1 MKLRQVPLDKITVP
15 PVRVTAVY
23 DEEQLALLRETLTT
37 MGQLQP
43 IVVVA
48 VGDSYEVV
56 DGLHRVEE
64 ARTRGDT
71 HVPAVV
77 YEGDGASSLLMN
89 LVLNKVR
96 GRTKASEMVAVIEV
110 LWKTHQMDS
119 EAISRKTGLPRE
131 YIEKLQRISQA
142 SPQVKAALDQERIGV
157 GHAYELARLPK
168 AIQQDEAL
176 AQVLVYN
183 IPVKELHKTVSE
195 ILQMMEQLTQ
205 TPASGQP
212 KPTVAPPVYTCE
224 ACKAAMEPRYLRP
237 INICPTCFG
246 NVWRMVQKNEATEAA
261 AQEALRGD

>member
-1 MKLRQVPLDKITVP
+1 MYRNNTHNTTNTLLITANNDNNNSTTTKTESSTIKTRQVPLDLNKWP
-15 PVRVTAVY
+15 PVRDSEVY

-56 DGLHRVEE
+56 DGLHRVDE

-96 GRTKASEMVAVIEV
+96 GRTKASEMVAVIGE
-110 LWKTHQMDS
+110 LWQKHALESD
-119 EAISRKTGLPRE
+119 AIAQKTGLTRE
-131 YIEKLQRISQA
+131 YIEKLQRISLA
-142 SPQVKAALDQERIGV
+142 SPQVKAALDEERIGV

-168 AIQQDEAL
+168 AI
-176 AQVLVYN
+176 
-183 IPVKELHKTVSE
+183 
-195 ILQMMEQLTQ
+195 
-205 TPASGQP
+205 
-212 KPTVAPPVYTCE
+212 
-224 ACKAAMEPRYLRP
+224 
-237 INICPTCFG
+237 
-246 NVWRMVQKNEATEAA
+246 
-261 AQEALRGD
+261 